1 MITLKDVAREAGV
14 SIATVSCA
22 LSGKKPVR
30 PDTYNKIMD
39 AIEKLK
45 YIPNYS
51 ARTLKQTSSKVVSV
65 LLPNMRSSFYSGLF
79 DGISSYLQ
87 AHGYSIN
94 VAFSNESADI
104 ECAKI
109 DEFITQNSAGLL
121 IVTSQPQ
128 NTAFFQNHIVN
139 YAIPTV
145 FIDRE
150 PEALPVNYI
159 GLRHYDT
166 FYNLTTQLL
175 QKGYQNISIICG
187 PLEFSSERNCVQG
200 CSDAMNSFGLP
211 LSSQNVCVTNMTRED
226 AFSSFLKN
234 YSANPPEALL
244 STSWE
249 VTCGVQAAM
258 EYCDLHAPANM
269 LLFSYS
275 EESWINMNQNT
286 GAFFMPRNSA
296 DLGEKAARILLQNIR
311 DPELF
316 EQVIKEIDTTDSL
329 PALRIPKNRFRSRKA
344 GNPAAVPPKDSLR
357 FLAIDNPTIQALE
370 LLTGHFERESGIK
383 VEFHRVPQDELFSM
397 ISTSTYEL
405 TQRYDLYTYDVPWL
419 EYMAQNMC
427 LADIT
432 TFTESEHFKKELFF
446 PSSLR
451 NCQIDNRYFGIPI
464 SGGTQLLFYRKDL
477 FDSRT
482 LQTEYQKQSRI
493 SLRPPRTWKEFNDV
507 AAFFTRQF
515 NPSSPTEYG
524 ASFAG
529 IIDEELAP
537 EILVRLW
544 AYGGKLWDNYH
555 RPTFNT
561 KENHIAFESVLN
573 TLKYTPDHDLSKSIK
588 QTVDDFC
595 AGRTA
600 MLITYSEFA
609 EGMIHRLK
617 ENAMGRID
625 AHIIPGM
632 TPASVGWNIG
642 LNPFSS
648 HRESVFR
655 FFSWLCDINTNVYL
669 TIMNGASTI
678 TAPYHNSELLKLY
691 PWLSCTEESL
701 ARSVRRNSPYRKNRL
716 VIPTNQIEKILCQ
729 ALRRILTHNLS
740 VPEAL
745 EEAQQAADHL
755 FKTYGYPTTH
765 KLFTL

>member
-1 MITLKDVAREAGV
+1 MNTLKDVAREAGV

-22 LSGKKPVR
+22 LSGKKAVR
-30 PDTYNKIMD
+30 PETYNRIMD
-39 AIEKLK
+39 AVEKLK

-51 ARTLKQTSSKVVSV
+51 ARTLKQTTSKTISV

-87 AHGYSIN
+87 THGYSIN

-121 IVTSQPQ
+121 LVTSQPQ
-128 NTAFFQNHIVN
+128 NTAFFQNHILN
-139 YAIPTV
+139 YQIPTV

-150 PEALPVNYI
+150 PDALSVNYI
-159 GLRHYDT
+159 GLQHYDT
-166 FYNLTTQLL
+166 FYSLTSQLL
-175 QKGYQNISIICG
+175 QKGYQNISVICG

-200 CSDAMNSFGLP
+200 CSDAISNAGMSFT
-211 LSSQNVCVTNMTRED
+211 SANVCVTNMTREE
-226 AFSSFLKN
+226 AFSSFLK
-234 YSANPPEALL
+234 YYAQNPPEVLL

-249 VTCGVQAAM
+249 ITNGVQAAM
-258 EYCDLHAPANM
+258 SYCGLTAPAHM

-275 EESWINMNQNT
+275 EDSWIHLNQNT
-286 GAFFMPRNSA
+286 GTQFIPRNSA
-296 DLGEKAARILLQNIR
+296 DLGEKAARILLRNIR

-316 EQVIKEIDTTDSL
+316 EQVIQEL
-329 PALRIPKNRFRSRKA
+329 PVLGESHCLNIPKNRLRARKTA
-344 GNPAAVPPKDSLR
+344 TNAAPACHDTIR

-370 LLTGHFERESGIK
+370 QLTGHFEKESGIR
-383 VEFHRVPQDELFSM
+383 VEFHRVSQDRLFSM
-397 ISTSTYEL
+397 ISDSVEDL
-405 TQRYDLYTYDVPWL
+405 TQQYDLYTYDVPWL

-427 LADIT
+427 LADLSA
-432 TFTESEHFKKELFF
+432 FTESPSFKKELFF

-477 FDSRT
+477 FDSRD
-482 LQTEYQKQSRI
+482 LQAEYQKQSHI
-493 SLRPPRTWKEFNDV
+493 SLRAPRTWKEFNDV
-507 AAFFTRQF
+507 AAFFTRQY

-524 ASFAG
+524 VSFAS
-529 IIDEELAP
+529 IIDEEMAP
-537 EILVRLW
+537 EILIRVW

-555 RPTFNT
+555 RPTFDT
-561 KENHIAFESVLN
+561 KENRMAFESILD
-573 TLKYTPDHDLSKSIK
+573 TLHYTPDASLNKSIK

-595 AGRTA
+595 SGRTA

-609 EGMIHRLK
+609 EGMIRRLK
-617 ENAMGRID
+617 ENTAGRIA

-632 TPASVGWNIG
+632 SPASVGWNIG
-642 LNPFSS
+642 LNPFSA
-648 HRESVFR
+648 HRESVFQ
-655 FFSWLCDINTNVYL
+655 FFSWLSDINTNLYL

-691 PWLSCTEESL
+691 PWLSSTEESI
-701 ARSVRRNSPYRKNRL
+701 AHSVRRNSPYRKNRL
-716 VIPTNQIEKILCQ
+716 VIPPNQIEKILCQ
-729 ALRRILTHNLS
+729 TLRHIQKNQIS
-740 VPEAL
+740 VTQAL
-745 EEAQQAADHL
+745 EEAQVAADHL

-765 KLFTL
+765 KQFTL